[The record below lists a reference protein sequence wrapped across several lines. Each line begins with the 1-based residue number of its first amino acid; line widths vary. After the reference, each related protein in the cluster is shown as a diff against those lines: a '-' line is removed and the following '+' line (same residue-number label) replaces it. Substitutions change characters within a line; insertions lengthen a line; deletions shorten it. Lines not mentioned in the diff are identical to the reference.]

1 MIVTTE
7 LEWQLRELLEVERL
21 KTLLNLEENT
31 LILWNLEECDEDTE
45 EEI

>member
-1 MIVTTE
+1 MVITE
-7 LEWQLRELLEVERL
+7 LEWRVNELLEVEKL
-21 KTLLNLEENT
+21 KTLLNLEEDA